1 MTGNDEELSVRAIE
15 ICRNLN
21 RRAANECA
29 KQGISPEDVGIA
41 AIYSAFDI
49 ASEIRGDPILAI
61 EWMRTGIDLMERQLM
76 QGRTI
81 Q

>member
-1 MTGNDEELSVRAIE
+1 MTGDDEALSIKAIG

-29 KQGISPEDVGIA
+29 KHGISPEDVSIA

-49 ASEIRGDPILAI
+49 AATVKGDPVLAI
-61 EWMRTGIDLMERQLM
+61 EHLRTGIDLLERQIM
-76 QGRTI
+76 EERTI

>member
-1 MTGNDEELSVRAIE
+1 MTGDDEDLSIRAIE

-29 KQGISPEDVGIA
+29 KHGISTEEVGIA

-49 ASEIRGDPILAI
+49 AAEVKGNPILAI
-61 EWMRTGIDLMERQLM
+61 EWMRTGIDMLERQLM
-76 QGRTI
+76 GGGTVQ
-81 Q
+81 

>member
-1 MTGNDEELSVRAIE
+1 MTGDDEKLSVQAIE

-29 KQGISPEDVGIA
+29 KHGISPEDINIA
-41 AIYSAFDI
+41 ALHSAFDI
-49 ASEIRGDPILAI
+49 AEKVKGDPILAI
-61 EWMRTGIDLMERQLM
+61 EWMRTGIDLLERQLLE
-76 QGRTI
+76 GTTI